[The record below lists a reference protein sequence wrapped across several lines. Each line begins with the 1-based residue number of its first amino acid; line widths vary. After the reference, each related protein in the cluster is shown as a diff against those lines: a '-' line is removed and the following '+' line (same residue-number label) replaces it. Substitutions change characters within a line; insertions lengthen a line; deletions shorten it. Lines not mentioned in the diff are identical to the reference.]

1 MTRIQITMLSLS
13 LGLLLLFVGAVVA
26 DLKSPHI
33 QTQTCQWVGR
43 GRALGSFRH
52 SARVL
57 YQQSQ
62 NPEADLGMM
71 CPDLG
76 PVMVNDVNPMVVDP
90 SVPVSLT
97 LKTYRWLPPRTHL
110 SVALLK

>member
-1 MTRIQITMLSLS
+1 MTRLKT
-13 LGLLLLFVGAVVA
+13 GLLFVPLILVFGLVGMVIF
-26 DLKSPHI
+26 DLKSPQI
-33 QTQTCQWVGR
+33 QTQSCQWVGR

-62 NPEADLGMM
+62 NPEADLGLM

-76 PVMVNDVNPMVVDP
+76 PVMVNDTNPMAVDP
-90 SVPVSLT
+90 AVPVRVT
-97 LKTYRWLPPRTHL
+97 LKTYRWLPSRANL
-110 SVALLK
+110 SVMLLK